1 VPASARPNFDA
12 KESPAVG
19 IPNIGDADPLGAA
32 VPASWIGR
40 VSIISSAVSVADTEQ
55 GA

>member
-1 VPASARPNFDA
+1 MPASARPNFDA

-19 IPNIGDADPLGAA
+19 IPGIEAADPVGAA
-32 VPASWIGR
+32 VPASWIGK
-40 VSIISSAVSVADTEQ
+40 VSMNSSAVSFADTQQ